1 MLKSRDLNKELKTL
15 EEKGEKATTAD
26 VVKALC
32 LIAKVV
38 RDIKTN
44 QVLGLRKAGVEL
56 IQPDTTEDKGKTEPK
71 VG

>member
-1 MLKSRDLNKELKTL
+1 MLKSKDLNKEIKVL
-15 EEKGEKATTAD
+15 EDKGEKATIAD

-32 LIAKVV
+32 LLAKVV

-56 IQPDTTEDKGKTEPK
+56 IQPETEGERGVREERK
-71 VG
+71 